1 MLWTHEEHALLLPKT
16 VDPLHPPP
24 PPPPLLLLE
33 HAITEI
39 AAVTNAP
46 TTNMDFI
53 IARTSLD

>member
-1 MLWTHEEHALLLPKT
+1 MLSTHEEHALVLPKT
-16 VDPLHPPP
+16 VEPLHPLA
-24 PPPPLLLLE
+24 PPPLLLLE